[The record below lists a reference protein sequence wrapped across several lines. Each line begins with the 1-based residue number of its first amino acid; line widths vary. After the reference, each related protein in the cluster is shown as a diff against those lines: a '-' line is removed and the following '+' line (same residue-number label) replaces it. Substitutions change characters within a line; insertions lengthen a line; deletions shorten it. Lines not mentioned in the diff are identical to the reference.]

1 MSKLKHISTFL
12 AVFMLVMCAPKIEAV
27 DDVLRDVEIVASVE
41 NFETENGKDAG
52 KLLKWNRK
60 DAINVIS
67 LCGDNSK
74 FTTSQKTA
82 TALFY
87 GSVKGKARYAFYPY
101 ADRLGVQGDK
111 IMFSLEPE
119 QKYVEGGLAQN
130 VNPAL
135 AVIDNY
141 EDVQFRNL
149 CGIFELRLKVSEGS
163 SLSVG
168 SIVLSDEKNPLTGTF
183 TIDLS
188 AALPAAKYARNGEST
203 ITLDC
208 GPEGVKLSSVPT
220 PFRFVVPAGSFDE
233 GFEAQV
239 YSPSGRLITTISSAE
254 DSRVAR
260 NIVTEF
266 DAPAINWIPAGYAEL
281 ASLPCTGRNFIDT
294 GVKPADGN
302 TYEIVYKTT
311 AFAEGV
317 VMGCEI
323 ADGAVMH
330 LANPSAN
337 KLVYSVLSNPAK
349 QMVKTLQYQLGD
361 TIYQTVSLSNA
372 TSEATVRLRRVNS
385 EGAVFNAQAQTV
397 GGQVSMPRNNL
408 YLLASNCDG
417 KALKCFT
424 GELCYVSVTNKKTQ
438 KAYYIPCE
446 RLSDSKKGVY
456 DLVGNVF
463 LPMQRAGSGGGDV
476 ETADPI
482 DLNIENELT
491 QQYWDYVLAHPY
503 VEGDYSVSYMKNYYK
518 QNVSYKKDWPN
529 PAHISWERDSE
540 AVGQTLYVATD
551 NKFENIVQTKTL
563 STWDSSYDIYNFLPD
578 MTYFYKVVA
587 TFDGGDSSNL
597 VMGRVNTSGRR
608 RVILI
613 DAQVFNVRDFGG
625 LPIGSDKH
633 IRYEQIY
640 RGGRWNGNGT
650 AITQE
655 GKDNLKQVGILAE
668 LDLRSQSES
677 EYRTTSPGG
686 DQIEYKRF
694 SNNGSENIFGQYYYD
709 KCNNGDIFI
718 QALQYMINSIREG
731 KPVYMHCSIGADR
744 TGTLAVLTEGLL
756 GVDAMNICM
765 DWELT
770 SLALVTAAPGDDL
783 RSRYRPECSQNFNY
797 QGMWE
802 AVVNNHPGST
812 TQEKFYHYFNKGY
825 RGDGTGFTIS
835 KEDLDWFIGYMTVD
849 NIKK

>member
-1 MSKLKHISTFL
+1 MYKLKHISTIL
-12 AVFMLVMCAPKIEAV
+12 SALTLVMCAPKIEAV
-27 DDVLRDVEIVASVE
+27 DDVLRDVEIVASLE
-41 NFETENGKDAG
+41 NFENENGG
-52 KLLKWNRK
+52 KAPKLVKWSGK

-67 LCGDNSK
+67 LCGDNAK
-74 FTTSQKTA
+74 FTTSERSDEA
-82 TALFY
+82 RFY
-87 GSVKGKARYAFYPY
+87 GSVKGTARYAFYPY
-101 ADRLGVQGDK
+101 SERLGVQGGK
-111 IMFSLEPE
+111 LTFTMMPE
-119 QKYVEGGLAQN
+119 QKYVAGALAPDI
-130 VNPAL
+130 NPAVAL
-135 AVIDNY
+135 IDDY
-141 EDVQFRNL
+141 ENVQFKNL

-168 SIVLSDEKNPLTGTF
+168 SIVLSDEKNPIAGSF
-183 TIDLS
+183 SVDLS
-188 AALPAAKYARNGEST
+188 SARPAAKYARNGEST

-208 GPEGVKLSSVPT
+208 GSKGVALSSTPT

-239 YSPSGRLITTISSAE
+239 YSPSGRLITTISSSE

-260 NIVTEF
+260 NVVTEF
-266 DAPAINWIPAGYAEL
+266 DAPLINWIPAGYSEL
-281 ASLPCTGRNFIDT
+281 ASLPCTGKNFIDT
-294 GVKPADGN
+294 GMMPADGT

-317 VMGCEI
+317 VMGCE
-323 ADGAVMH
+323 ADGGAVMH

-361 TIYQTVSLSNA
+361 TFYQTVSLNNA
-372 TSEATVRLRRVNS
+372 SEATIRVKKVNS
-385 EGAVFNAQAQTV
+385 EGAVFNCQTQTV
-397 GGQVSMPRNNL
+397 GGQVSMPRCNL
-408 YLLASNCDG
+408 YLLASNCEGD
-417 KALKCFT
+417 ALKCFT

-456 DLVGNVF
+456 DLVGKVF
-463 LPMQRAGSGGGDV
+463 LPMQRAHSGGGDV

-491 QQYWDYVLAHPY
+491 RQYWDYVLEHPY
-503 VEGDYSVSYMKNYYK
+503 LEGDYSYSYMKNYYK
-518 QNVSYKKDWPN
+518 QSVSYKKDWPN
-529 PAHISWERDSE
+529 PAHISWERDTD

-563 STWDSSYDIYNFLPD
+563 SSGDSSYDIYNFLPD

-587 TFDGGDSSNL
+587 TFDDGDTSTL

-608 RVILI
+608 RVIRV

-625 LPIGSDKH
+625 LPIGNDKH
-633 IRYEQIY
+633 VRFEQIY

-694 SNNGSENIFGQYYYD
+694 SNNGNENIFGQYYYD

-718 QALQYMINSIREG
+718 RALKYMIDKIREG

-756 GVDAMNICM
+756 GVDSMNICM

-783 RSRYRPECSQNFNY
+783 RSRYREECSQKFNY

-802 AVVNNHPGST
+802 AVVNNHPGAT

-825 RGDGTGFTIS
+825 KGDGTGFTIS
-835 KEDLDWFIGYMTVD
+835 KEDLDWFIDYMTVD